1 MSQRSNGQDASG
13 RRGLSPAVPPA
24 CRQLL
29 ADHLEG
35 AFEQGR
41 AHLAAC
47 SSCRTKVAAAERL
60 AAMLRLRPTVPQE
73 LALPDFLE
81 QVYERAIEAMEQ
93 APLAA
98 EIGRGIPTPTA
109 DLAEQPAGLLESAT
123 AEAILS
129 QPPMPSDVTWARVR
143 QSVRAEAQTVVSRQQ
158 VIRRLPFAM
167 AIVAASVVITLVVRG
182 TGEPSPAITFSD
194 LAAPPSLEMTVLRHG
209 PGH

>member
-1 MSQRSNGQDASG
+1 MSQRSNGQDANG
-13 RRGLSPAVPPA
+13 RRGLSPVVPPA

-29 ADHLEG
+29 ADHLDG
-35 AFEQGR
+35 AFELGR
-41 AHLAAC
+41 AHLAGC

-60 AAMLRLRPTVPQE
+60 ASLLRIRPIVPQE
-73 LALPDFLE
+73 LVSPGLLE
-81 QVYERAIEAMEQ
+81 QVYERAIETMEQ

-98 EIGRGIPTPTA
+98 EIGRGIPTAAA

-123 AEAILS
+123 AEAILTK
-129 QPPMPSDVTWARVR
+129 PPMPSDVTWARVR

-158 VIRRLPFAM
+158 VLRRLPFAM

-182 TGEPSPAITFSD
+182 TGEQSPTITFSD